1 MSRQKRVVTS
11 HDISC
16 MGRCSLTVALPI
28 LSALGI
34 ETVILPTS
42 ILSTHT
48 SGFTGF
54 TFLDLKDESR
64 KITKHW
70 ENYPREIDA
79 VYTGFLGSIEQIN
92 ILSDYISSMPNEV
105 KIIIDPAMG
114 DNGCLYKIFDETYAY
129 AMTNL
134 CKKASVVVPNI
145 TEACIMT
152 NTPYLGKVQTKEQI
166 ETLIMKLI
174 NLGIDNVVLTSV
186 CLEEGTLGTATYT
199 KDGEIEYYF
208 NNEISGYFHGTG
220 DVFGSAL
227 VGAYVCGATLSDSA
241 KIAADYVI
249 DAICETVNKDDFDPK
264 YGVNFEL
271 VTLNLINNVKKIV
284 NSK

>member
-16 MGRCSLTVALPI
+16 TGRCSLTVALPI

-34 ETVILPTS
+34 ETIILPTS

-54 TFLDLKDESR
+54 TFLDLKDETK

-79 VYTGFLGSIEQIN
+79 IYTGFLGSIEQIE
-92 ILSDYISSMPNEV
+92 ILEEYISSAPTST

-114 DNGCLYKIFDETYAY
+114 DNGSLYKIFDNEYAN

-134 CKKASVVVPNI
+134 CKRATVIVPNV

-152 NTPYLGKVQTKEQI
+152 NTPYFGKVQTKEQI
-166 ETLIMKLI
+166 ETLINKLT
-174 NLGIDNVVLTSV
+174 NLGVSNIVLTSV
-186 CLEEGTLGTATYT
+186 CFEEGTLGTAT
-199 KDGEIEYYF
+199 F
-208 NNEISGYFHGTG
+208 QNNEIIYNFNEEINGYFHGTG

-227 VGAYVCGATLSDSA
+227 VGAYVNGVSLDKASE
-241 KIAADYVI
+241 IAAKYVI
-249 DAICETVNKDDFDPK
+249 DSIKETVDKDDFDPK

-271 VTLNLINNVKKIV
+271 VISDLIKNVK
-284 NSK
+284 NN

>member
-1 MSRQKRVVTS
+1 MTRQKRVVTS

-34 ETVILPTS
+34 ETIILPTS

-92 ILSDYISSMPNEV
+92 ILKEYLSTLPKQV

-114 DNGCLYKIFDETYAY
+114 DNGCLYKIFDEAYAL

-134 CKKASVVVPNI
+134 CKKASVVIPNI

-152 NTPYLGKVQTKEQI
+152 NTPYLGKIQSKEQI
-166 ETLIMKLI
+166 ETLIMKLVS
-174 NLGIDNVVLTSV
+174 LGIDNVVLTSV
-186 CLEEGTLGTATYT
+186 CLKEGTLGTATYT
-199 KDGEIEYYF
+199 NGSEIKYYF
-208 NNEISGYFHGTG
+208 NDEINGYFHGTG

-227 VGAYVCGATLSDSA
+227 VGAYVNGVSLSSSA
-241 KIAADYVI
+241 KIAADYVVE
-249 DAICETVNKDDFDPK
+249 AINKTVDKDDFDPK

-271 VTLNLINNVKKIV
+271 VISDLINKV
-284 NSK
+284 NKNSEL

>member
-16 MGRCSLTVALPI
+16 TGRCSLTVALPI
-28 LSALGI
+28 LSSLGI
-34 ETVILPTS
+34 ETIILPTS

-79 VYTGFLGSIEQIN
+79 VYTGFLGSIEQIH
-92 ILSDYISSMPNEV
+92 ILDEYISTMPKEV
-105 KIIIDPAMG
+105 KVIIDPAMA
-114 DNGCLYKIFDETYAY
+114 DNGVLYKIFDEEYAKE
-129 AMTNL
+129 MTSL
-134 CKKASVVVPNI
+134 CKKANLIIPNV

-166 ETLIMKLI
+166 ECLIAKLFD
-174 NLGIDNVVLTSV
+174 LGVENVVLTSV
-186 CLEEGTLGTATYT
+186 CFEEGTLGTATAKKDEPIIYYT
-199 KDGEIEYYF
+199 NKEI
-208 NNEISGYFHGTG
+208 NGYFHGTG

-227 VGAYVCGATLSDSA
+227 VGAYVNGVSLEKASM
-241 KIAADYVI
+241 IAADYVI
-249 DAICETVNKDDFDPK
+249 ESIKETIEKDDFDPK

-271 VTLNLINNVKKIV
+271 VIFDLIKKVKE
-284 NSK
+284 NSEL

>member
-1 MSRQKRVVTS
+1 MFRQKRIVTS

-16 MGRCSLTVALPI
+16 TGRCSLTVALPI

-34 ETVILPTS
+34 ETIILPTS

-79 VYTGFLGSIEQIN
+79 VYTGFLGSIEQIH
-92 ILSDYISSMPNEV
+92 ILDEYISSMPKDV
-105 KIIIDPAMG
+105 KVIIDPAMA
-114 DNGCLYKIFDETYAY
+114 DNGVLYKIFDEEYAKE
-129 AMTNL
+129 MTSL
-134 CKKASVVVPNI
+134 CQKANVIIPNV

-166 ETLIMKLI
+166 ESLISKLLD
-174 NLGIDNVVLTSV
+174 LGVENVVLTSV
-186 CLEEGTLGTATYT
+186 CFEDGTLGTATATTSKPIIYHT
-199 KDGEIEYYF
+199 NK
-208 NNEISGYFHGTG
+208 EISGYFHGTG

-227 VGAYVCGATLSDSA
+227 VGAYLNNVSLDKAAVL
-241 KIAADYVI
+241 AADYVI
-249 DAICETVNKDDFDPK
+249 ESIKETINKEDFDPK

-271 VTLNLINNVKKIV
+271 VIYDLIKNVKE
-284 NSK
+284 NSEL

>member
-16 MGRCSLTVALPI
+16 TGRCSLTVALPI
-28 LSALGI
+28 LSAAGI
-34 ETVILPTS
+34 ETIILPTS

-54 TFLDLKDESR
+54 TFLDLKDESK

-92 ILSDYISSMPNEV
+92 ILDEYISSQKESTYIV
-105 KIIIDPAMG
+105 IDPAMG
-114 DNGCLYKIFDETYAY
+114 DNGSLYAIFDNNY
-129 AMTNL
+129 AMEMTKLCQKANL
-134 CKKASVVVPNI
+134 IVPNV

-152 NTPYLGKVQTKEQI
+152 NTPYLGLSQTKEQI
-166 ETLIMKLI
+166 EELLDKL
-174 NLGIDNVVLTSV
+174 NELGIDDIVLTSV
-186 CLEEGTLGTATYT
+186 RLENNKIGTATRKKGYET
-199 KDGEIEYYF
+199 IYCMNEEIQ
-208 NNEISGYFHGTG
+208 GYFHGTG
-220 DVFGSAL
+220 DVFGRAL
-227 VGAYVCGATLSDSA
+227 VGLVVNGKPLDIAA
-241 KIAADYVI
+241 KIAASFVI
-249 DAICETVNKDDFDPK
+249 NAIKKTVSMDDFDPK

-271 VTLNLINNVKKIV
+271 VLKDLINELEK
-284 NSK
+284 

>member
-16 MGRCSLTVALPI
+16 TGRCSLTVALPI
-28 LSALGI
+28 LSSLGI
-34 ETVILPTS
+34 ETIILPTS

-92 ILSDYISSMPNEV
+92 ILNEYISSMPKDV
-105 KIIIDPAMG
+105 KIIIDPAMA
-114 DNGCLYKIFDETYAY
+114 DNGVLYKIFDEEYAKE
-129 AMTNL
+129 MTSL
-134 CKKASVVVPNI
+134 CKKANLIIPNV

-152 NTPYLGKVQTKEQI
+152 NTPYFGKVQTKEQI
-166 ETLIMKLI
+166 ESLMSKLFA
-174 NLGIDNVVLTSV
+174 LGVENVVLTSV
-186 CLEEGTLGTATYT
+186 CFEEGTLGTATKS
-199 KDGEIEYYF
+199 KDQPTIYHINKEI
-208 NNEISGYFHGTG
+208 NGYFHGTG

-227 VGAYVCGATLSDSA
+227 VGAYVNGVSLEKASM
-241 KIAADYVI
+241 IAADYVI
-249 DAICETVNKDDFDPK
+249 ESIKETIEKDDFDPK

-271 VTLNLINNVKKIV
+271 VIFDLIKKVKE
-284 NSK
+284 NSEL

>member
-1 MSRQKRVVTS
+1 MSRQLKVVTS

-16 MGRCSLTVALPI
+16 TGRCSLTVALPI

-34 ETVILPTS
+34 ETIILPTS

-79 VYTGFLGSIEQIN
+79 VYTGFLGSIEQIH
-92 ILSDYISSMPNEV
+92 ILDEYISSMPKEV
-105 KIIIDPAMG
+105 KIIIDPAMA
-114 DNGCLYKIFDETYAY
+114 DNGVLYKIFNEEYAKE
-129 AMTNL
+129 MTSL
-134 CKKASVVVPNI
+134 CKKADLIIPNV

-152 NTPYLGKVQTKEQI
+152 NTEYLGKVQTKEQV
-166 ETLIMKLI
+166 ENLIAKLHA
-174 NLGIDNVVLTSV
+174 LGIENVVLTSV
-186 CLEEGTLGTATYT
+186 CFEEGTLGTATSTLSKPIVYHT
-199 KDGEIEYYF
+199 NK
-208 NNEISGYFHGTG
+208 EISGYFHGTG

-227 VGAYVCGATLSDSA
+227 VGAYINGVSLDKSA
-241 KIAADYVI
+241 NIAADYVI
-249 DAICETVNKDDFDPK
+249 ESIKETINKDDFDPK

-271 VTLNLINNVKKIV
+271 VIYNLIKKVKE
-284 NSK
+284 NSEL